1 MAHNHIS
8 HQKTYGKVFA
18 IGIGLN
24 VAYIA
29 VEVIYGLSI
38 DSSAL
43 LADAGHNTSDV
54 LSLIFAWFAMS
65 VARKRPSRKYTFG
78 LRRATILVSILNAL
92 LLFGAAGVIGWEAW
106 HKLYDP
112 VEVAGETVMLVAGI
126 GIVINTATALLF
138 MKGQK
143 VDLNIKGAFLH
154 MAADAAVSAGV
165 VISGLLIYQTGVMW
179 IDPATSL
186 VILLVIVYSTWSLF
200 TDSINLALDA
210 VPEDID
216 LKEVEKYFDDHP
228 AVKSIHD
235 LHIWAMSTTE
245 KALSVHLVLKEH
257 VDSDKFLKSI
267 KDQLSERFDIEYS
280 TIQTEIS
287 HMNDSL
293 SEENREDQS

>member
-1 MAHNHIS
+1 VAHNHIS

-245 KALSVHLVLKEH
+245 NALSVHLVLKEH